1 MNNNRE
7 NYKNAIN
14 EIHASDELKNK
25 TLESINQSKKT
36 NLFSLK
42 VLATVAAVFVI
53 CLFGFDIA
61 NNQEFKH
68 IAVKDNKENDVKNEI
83 EKEIILANAELNRFE
98 SIEEL
103 KKVLKEEANN
113 REIYFNDSV
122 IFESA
127 MESDSVAQSTP
138 TFSSQNKSEAVSDL
152 RGDYSTT
159 NVQVQNVDEADVVKT
174 DGEYIYY
181 VSNNRVNIIK
191 ADGLD
196 VLSEIRI
203 NTDTENFFISEIFL
217 KDDKLITIG
226 DFQIIEE
233 NEEVKDEYRNSFY
246 YRSNVKYL
254 TKAIVY
260 DISDRSNPIKLRDV
274 ALDGNYVNSR
284 MVGDNLYF
292 ISRNHKYYYENISE
306 YEILPIIY
314 DSVIGEE
321 NKTVECTDIIYF
333 KNTNDTSFMMVGGF
347 NINEDDEVY
356 VETFFGAGSL
366 VYSDEDS
373 LYLTRTIYNEENK
386 TIIYKFLLD
395 NSRIMLQA
403 SGEVDG
409 SLNNQF
415 SMDEYNGNLR
425 LATTSRV
432 VITPDKFND
441 IGEGISKVTR
451 GETTTVNNLIVL
463 DENLKEIGRIDNLA
477 EGEKIYSVRFMGNVG
492 YMVTFKQ
499 IDPLFVID
507 LSDPTNP
514 TVKGE
519 LKIPGY
525 SSYLHPYD
533 ETHIIG
539 IGYNTKDNG
548 WGGETNS
555 NMKMSMFDVSDLE
568 NPQEIFNVDIGTDYA
583 YSEITHN
590 HKVLFYKASED
601 LIGFPVRYNSNDYRD
616 NTEGFVIFKI
626 NLENNEFETYGEIM
640 KPNDYRSNVQRIIY
654 IGDVLYELSTNN
666 IVSYDL
672 NTFEK
677 IDEVTLDENDD
688 NYNAYID
695 VPIVDGVIIN

>member
-1 MNNNRE
+1 MNNKD

-25 TLESINQSKKT
+25 TLENINQSKKT
-36 NLFSLK
+36 NFIPLK
-42 VLATVAAVFVI
+42 VLATAAAVFVI
-53 CLFGFDIA
+53 CLFGFDMA
-61 NNQEFKH
+61 NNQEFKN
-68 IAVKDNKENDVKNEI
+68 IAVKDNKENEVKNEI
-83 EKEIILANAELNRFE
+83 EKEIILANAKLERFE

-103 KKVLKEEANN
+103 KAVLKEEANN
-113 REIYFNDSV
+113 KKVYLNDGV
-122 IFESA
+122 ILESEMA
-127 MESDSVAQSTP
+127 TDSATQSAP
-138 TFSSQNKSEAVSDL
+138 TFSSQNKSESISDL

-159 NVQVQNVDEADVVKT
+159 NVQVQNVDEADIVKT

-196 VLSEIRI
+196 VLSEIKI
-203 NTDTENFFISEIFL
+203 NTDTEQFLVSELYL
-217 KDDKLITIG
+217 KDDKLIAIG
-226 DFQIIEE
+226 NFQIIEE
-233 NEEVKDEYRNSFY
+233 NDEVKDEYKKSFY
-246 YRSNVKYL
+246 YRSNVKNL

-260 DISDRSNPIKLRDV
+260 DISDKNNPIRLRDV

-292 ISRNHKYYYENISE
+292 ISRNYKYYYDNMPE
-306 YEILPIIY
+306 YDILPIVQ
-314 DSVIGEE
+314 DSVVSEE
-321 NKTVECTDIIYF
+321 CKVVECTDIIYF
-333 KNTNDTSFMMVGGF
+333 KNTNDTNFMMVGGF
-347 NINEDDEVY
+347 NINEDEEVY
-356 VETFFGAGSL
+356 VETFFGAGDL
-366 VYSDEDS
+366 VYADEDS

-386 TIIYKFLLD
+386 TIIYKFLLN

-425 LATTSRV
+425 LATTSRIV
-432 VITPDKFND
+432 VTPNKFED
-441 IGEGISKVTR
+441 VDEGISKVTI
-451 GETTTVNNLIVL
+451 GETTTVNNLIIL
-463 DENLKEIGRIDNLA
+463 DENLKEIGRIDDLA
-477 EGEKIYSVRFMGNVG
+477 EGERIYSVRFIGNVG

-514 TVKGE
+514 IVKGE

-548 WGGETNS
+548 WGGVTTS
-555 NMKMSMFDVSDLE
+555 TMKMSMFDVSDLE
-568 NPQEIFNVDIGTDYA
+568 NPQEVFNVNIGTDYA
-583 YSEITHN
+583 YSDVIYN

-601 LIGFPVRYNSNDYRD
+601 LIGFPVRYNNNDYRD
-616 NTEGFVIFKI
+616 NKEGFAIFKI
-626 NLENNEFETYGEIM
+626 NLENNEFESYGEIM
-640 KPNDYRSNVQRIIY
+640 KPNDYRSNVERIIY

-666 IVSYDL
+666 IISYDL

-677 IDEVTLDENDD
+677 IDEVELDNTEDIVLYRTYENETM
-688 NYNAYID
+688 
-695 VPIVDGVIIN
+695 IIE

>member
-1 MNNNRE
+1 MNNKD

-25 TLESINQSKKT
+25 TLENINQSKKT
-36 NLFSLK
+36 NFMSLK

-53 CLFGFDIA
+53 CLFGFDMA
-61 NNQEFKH
+61 NNQEFKQ
-68 IAVKDNKENDVKNEI
+68 IAVKDNKENEVKNEI
-83 EKEIILANAELNRFE
+83 EKEIILANAELDRFE

-103 KKVLKEEANN
+103 KAVLKEEANN
-113 REIYFNDSV
+113 REVYFNDAV
-122 IFESA
+122 ILESEMATDSA
-127 MESDSVAQSTP
+127 MQSVPTLST
-138 TFSSQNKSEAVSDL
+138 QNKSESVSDL

-159 NVQVQNVDEADVVKT
+159 NVQVQNVDEADIVKT

-181 VSNNRVNIIK
+181 VSNNRVNILR

-196 VLSEIRI
+196 VLSEIRV
-203 NTDTENFFISEIFL
+203 NTDTEKFYVSELYL
-217 KDDKLITIG
+217 KDDKLIAIG
-226 DFQIIEE
+226 NFQIIEE
-233 NEEVKDEYRNSFY
+233 NEEVKDEYRNSLY
-246 YRSNVKYL
+246 YRSNVKNL

-260 DISDRSNPIKLRDV
+260 DISDKSNPVRLRDV

-292 ISRNHKYYYENISE
+292 ISRNYKYYYDNMPE
-306 YEILPIIY
+306 YDILPVVQ
-314 DSVIGEE
+314 DSVVSEE
-321 NKTVECTDIIYF
+321 CKVVECTDIIYF
-333 KNTNDTSFMMVGGF
+333 KNTNDTTFMMVGGF
-347 NINEDDEVY
+347 NINEDEEVY
-356 VETFFGAGSL
+356 VETFFGAGNL
-366 VYSDEDS
+366 VYADEDS

-386 TIIYKFLLD
+386 TIIYKFLLN

-425 LATTSRV
+425 LATTSQI
-432 VITPDKFND
+432 VITPNKFED
-441 IGEGISKVTR
+441 VGDGISKVTR

-477 EGEKIYSVRFMGNVG
+477 EGERIYSVRFIGNVG

-548 WGGETNS
+548 WGGVTNS
-555 NMKMSMFDVSDLE
+555 TMKMSMFDVSDLE
-568 NPQEIFNVDIGTDYA
+568 NPQEVFNVNIGTDYA
-583 YSEITHN
+583 HSDVTYN

-616 NTEGFVIFKI
+616 NTEGFIIFKI
-626 NLENNEFETYGEIM
+626 NLESSEFETYGEIM

-677 IDEVTLDENDD
+677 LDEVELNNAEDTVTYRSYENETM
-688 NYNAYID
+688 
-695 VPIVDGVIIN
+695 IIE

>member
-1 MNNNRE
+1 MNNKD

-25 TLESINQSKKT
+25 TLENINQSKKT
-36 NLFSLK
+36 NFMSLK

-53 CLFGFDIA
+53 CLFGFDMA
-61 NNQEFKH
+61 NNQEFKQ
-68 IAVKDNKENDVKNEI
+68 IAVKDNKENEVKNEI
-83 EKEIILANAELNRFE
+83 EKEIILANAELDRFE

-103 KKVLKEEANN
+103 KAVLKEEANN
-113 REIYFNDSV
+113 REVYFNDAV
-122 IFESA
+122 ILESEMATDSA
-127 MESDSVAQSTP
+127 MQSVPTLST
-138 TFSSQNKSEAVSDL
+138 QNKSESVSDL

-159 NVQVQNVDEADVVKT
+159 NVQVQNVDEADIVKT

-181 VSNNRVNIIK
+181 VSNNRVNILR

-196 VLSEIRI
+196 VLSEIRV
-203 NTDTENFFISEIFL
+203 NTDTEKFYVSELYL
-217 KDDKLITIG
+217 KDDKLIAIG
-226 DFQIIEE
+226 NFQIIEE
-233 NEEVKDEYRNSFY
+233 NEEVKDEYRNSLY
-246 YRSNVKYL
+246 YRSNVKNL

-260 DISDRSNPIKLRDV
+260 DISDKSNPVRLRDV

-292 ISRNHKYYYENISE
+292 ISRNYKYYYDNMPE
-306 YEILPIIY
+306 YDILPVVQ
-314 DSVIGEE
+314 DSVVSEE
-321 NKTVECTDIIYF
+321 CKVVECTDIIYF
-333 KNTNDTSFMMVGGF
+333 KNTNDTTFMMVGGF
-347 NINEDDEVY
+347 NINEDEEVY
-356 VETFFGAGSL
+356 VETFFGAGNL
-366 VYSDEDS
+366 VYADEDS

-386 TIIYKFLLD
+386 TIIYKFLLN

-425 LATTSRV
+425 LATTSQI
-432 VITPDKFND
+432 VITPNKFED
-441 IGEGISKVTR
+441 VGDGISKVTR

-477 EGEKIYSVRFMGNVG
+477 EGERIYSVIFIGNVG

-548 WGGETNS
+548 WGGVTNS
-555 NMKMSMFDVSDLE
+555 TMKMSMFDVSDLE
-568 NPQEIFNVDIGTDYA
+568 NPQEVFNVNIGTDYA
-583 YSEITHN
+583 HSDVTYN

-616 NTEGFVIFKI
+616 NTEGFIIFKI
-626 NLENNEFETYGEIM
+626 NLESSEFETYGEIM

-677 IDEVTLDENDD
+677 LDEVELNNAEDTVTYRSYENETM
-688 NYNAYID
+688 
-695 VPIVDGVIIN
+695 IIE

>member
-1 MNNNRE
+1 MNNKD

-25 TLESINQSKKT
+25 TLENINQSKKT
-36 NLFSLK
+36 NFIPLK
-42 VLATVAAVFVI
+42 VLATAAAVFVI
-53 CLFGFDIA
+53 CLFGFDMA

-68 IAVKDNKENDVKNEI
+68 IAVKDNKENEVKNEI
-83 EKEIILANAELNRFE
+83 EKEIILANAKLERFE

-103 KKVLKEEANN
+103 KAVLKEKANN
-113 REIYFNDSV
+113 KKVYLNDGV
-122 IFESA
+122 ILESEMA
-127 MESDSVAQSTP
+127 TDSATQSSP
-138 TFSSQNKSEAVSDL
+138 TFSSQNKSESVSDL

-159 NVQVQNVDEADVVKT
+159 NVQVQNVDEADIVKT

-196 VLSEIRI
+196 VLSEIKI
-203 NTDTENFFISEIFL
+203 NTDTEQFLVSELYL
-217 KDDKLITIG
+217 KDDKLIAIG
-226 DFQIIEE
+226 NFQIIEE
-233 NEEVKDEYRNSFY
+233 NDEVKDEYKKSFY
-246 YRSNVKYL
+246 YRSNVKNL

-260 DISDRSNPIKLRDV
+260 DISDKNNPVRLRDV

-292 ISRNHKYYYENISE
+292 ISRNYKYYYDNMPE
-306 YEILPIIY
+306 YDILPIVQ
-314 DSVIGEE
+314 DSVVSEE
-321 NKTVECTDIIYF
+321 CKVVECTDIIYF
-333 KNTNDTSFMMVGGF
+333 KNTNDTNFMMVGGF
-347 NINEDDEVY
+347 NINEDEEVY
-356 VETFFGAGSL
+356 VETFFGAGDL
-366 VYSDEDS
+366 VYADEDS

-386 TIIYKFLLD
+386 TIIYKFLLN

-415 SMDEYNGNLR
+415 SMDEYNGKLR
-425 LATTSRV
+425 LATTSRIIV
-432 VITPDKFND
+432 TPNKFED
-441 IGEGISKVTR
+441 VGDGISKVTR

-463 DENLKEIGRIDNLA
+463 DENLKEIGRIDDLA
-477 EGEKIYSVRFMGNVG
+477 EGERIYSVRFIGNVG

-548 WGGETNS
+548 WGGVTNS
-555 NMKMSMFDVSDLE
+555 TMKMSMFDVSDLE
-568 NPQEIFNVDIGTDYA
+568 NPQEVFNVNIGTDYA
-583 YSEITHN
+583 YSDVIYN

-601 LIGFPVRYNSNDYRD
+601 LIGFPVRYNGNDYRD
-616 NTEGFVIFKI
+616 DKEGFAIFKI
-626 NLENNEFETYGEIM
+626 NLENNEFESYGEIM

-672 NTFEK
+672 NIFEK
-677 IDEVTLDENDD
+677 LDEVELNNAEDIVTYKSYENETM
-688 NYNAYID
+688 
-695 VPIVDGVIIN
+695 IIE

>member
-1 MNNNRE
+1 MNNKD

-25 TLESINQSKKT
+25 TLENINQSKKT
-36 NLFSLK
+36 NFMSLK

-53 CLFGFDIA
+53 CLFGFDMA
-61 NNQEFKH
+61 NNQEFKQ
-68 IAVKDNKENDVKNEI
+68 IAVKDNKENEVKNEI
-83 EKEIILANAELNRFE
+83 EKEIILANAELDRFE

-103 KKVLKEEANN
+103 KAVLKEEANN
-113 REIYFNDSV
+113 REVYFNDAV
-122 IFESA
+122 ILESEMATDSA
-127 MESDSVAQSTP
+127 MQSVPTLST
-138 TFSSQNKSEAVSDL
+138 QNKSESVSDL

-159 NVQVQNVDEADVVKT
+159 NVQVQNVDEADIVKT

-181 VSNNRVNIIK
+181 VSNNRVNILR

-196 VLSEIRI
+196 VLSEIRV
-203 NTDTENFFISEIFL
+203 NTDTEKFYVSELYL
-217 KDDKLITIG
+217 KDDKLIAIG
-226 DFQIIEE
+226 NFQIIEE
-233 NEEVKDEYRNSFY
+233 NEEVKDEYRNSLY
-246 YRSNVKYL
+246 YRSNVKNL

-260 DISDRSNPIKLRDV
+260 DISDKSNPVRLRDV

-292 ISRNHKYYYENISE
+292 ISRNYKYYYDNMPE
-306 YEILPIIY
+306 YDILPVVQ
-314 DSVIGEE
+314 DSVVSEE
-321 NKTVECTDIIYF
+321 CKVVECTDIIYF
-333 KNTNDTSFMMVGGF
+333 KNTNDTTFMMVGGF
-347 NINEDDEVY
+347 NINEDEEVY
-356 VETFFGAGSL
+356 VETFFGAGNL
-366 VYSDEDS
+366 VYADEDS

-386 TIIYKFLLD
+386 TIIYKFLLN

-425 LATTSRV
+425 LATTSQI
-432 VITPDKFND
+432 VITPNKFED
-441 IGEGISKVTR
+441 VGDGISKVTR

-477 EGEKIYSVRFMGNVG
+477 EGERIYSVIFIGNVG

-507 LSDPTNP
+507 LSNPTNP

-548 WGGETNS
+548 WGGVTNS
-555 NMKMSMFDVSDLE
+555 TMKMSMFDVSDLE
-568 NPQEIFNVDIGTDYA
+568 NPQEVFNVNIGTDYA
-583 YSEITHN
+583 HSDVTYN

-616 NTEGFVIFKI
+616 NTEGFIIFKI
-626 NLENNEFETYGEIM
+626 NLESSEFETYGEIM
-640 KPNDYRSNVQRIIY
+640 KRNDYRSNVQRIIY

-677 IDEVTLDENDD
+677 LDEVELNNAEDTVTYRSYENETM
-688 NYNAYID
+688 
-695 VPIVDGVIIN
+695 IIE

>member
-1 MNNNRE
+1 MNNKD

-42 VLATVAAVFVI
+42 VLATVAGVFVI

-61 NNQEFKH
+61 NNQEYKK

-83 EKEIILANAELNRFE
+83 EKEIFLANAELDRFE

-103 KKVLKEEANN
+103 KAVLKEEANN
-113 REIYFNDSV
+113 REVYFNDGA

-127 MESDSVAQSTP
+127 METDSVTQSVP
-138 TFSSQNKSEAVSDL
+138 TISSQNKAEGVSDF

-159 NVQVQNVDEADVVKT
+159 NVQVQNVDEADIVKT

-181 VSNNRVNIIK
+181 VSNNRVNILR

-196 VLSEIRI
+196 VLSEIRV
-203 NTDTENFFISEIFL
+203 NTDTEKFYVSELYL
-217 KDDKLITIG
+217 KDDKLIAIG
-226 DFQIIEE
+226 NFQIIEE
-233 NEEVKDEYRNSFY
+233 NEEIKDEYRNSLY
-246 YRSNVKYL
+246 YRSNVKNL

-260 DISDRSNPIKLRDV
+260 DISDKSNPVRLRDV

-292 ISRNHKYYYENISE
+292 ISRNHKYYYDDIPE
-306 YEILPIIY
+306 YEILPIMQ
-314 DSVIGEE
+314 DSVVSEE
-321 NKTVECTDIIYF
+321 CKVVECTDIIYF
-333 KNTNDTSFMMVGGF
+333 KNTNDTTFMMVGGF
-347 NINEDDEVY
+347 NINEDEEVY

-366 VYSDEDS
+366 VYADEDS

-425 LATTSRV
+425 LATTSRI
-432 VITPDKFND
+432 VIKPDKFED
-441 IGEGISKVTR
+441 VGDGISKVTI

-463 DENLKEIGRIDNLA
+463 DENLKEIGRIDDLA
-477 EGEKIYSVRFMGNVG
+477 EGERIYSVRFIGNVG

-539 IGYNTKDNG
+539 IGYNTEDNG
-548 WGGETNS
+548 WGGVTNS
-555 NMKMSMFDVSDLE
+555 TMKMSMFDVSDLE
-568 NPQEIFNVDIGTDYA
+568 NPQEVFNVNIGTDYA
-583 YSEITHN
+583 HSDVIYN

-616 NTEGFVIFKI
+616 NTEGFIIFKI
-626 NLENNEFETYGEIM
+626 NLESSEFETYGEIM
-640 KPNDYRSNVQRIIY
+640 KPNDYSSNVQRIIY

-666 IVSYDL
+666 VISYDL

-677 IDEVTLDENDD
+677 LDEVELNNEEDIVTYKSYENETM
-688 NYNAYID
+688 
-695 VPIVDGVIIN
+695 IIE

>member
-1 MNNNRE
+1 MNNKD

-25 TLESINQSKKT
+25 TLENINQSKKT
-36 NLFSLK
+36 NFMSLK

-53 CLFGFDIA
+53 CLFGFDMA
-61 NNQEFKH
+61 NNQEFKQ
-68 IAVKDNKENDVKNEI
+68 IAVKDNKENEVKNEI
-83 EKEIILANAELNRFE
+83 EKEIILANAELDRFE

-103 KKVLKEEANN
+103 KAVLKEEANN
-113 REIYFNDSV
+113 REVYFNDAV
-122 IFESA
+122 ILESEMATDSA
-127 MESDSVAQSTP
+127 MQSVPTLST
-138 TFSSQNKSEAVSDL
+138 QNKSESVSDL

-159 NVQVQNVDEADVVKT
+159 NVQVQNVDEADIVKT

-181 VSNNRVNIIK
+181 VSNNRVNILR

-196 VLSEIRI
+196 VLSEIRV
-203 NTDTENFFISEIFL
+203 NTDTEKFYVSELYL
-217 KDDKLITIG
+217 KDDKLIAIG
-226 DFQIIEE
+226 NFQIIEE
-233 NEEVKDEYRNSFY
+233 NEEVKDEYRNSLY
-246 YRSNVKYL
+246 YRSNVKNL

-260 DISDRSNPIKLRDV
+260 DISDKSNPVRLRDV

-292 ISRNHKYYYENISE
+292 ISRNYKYYYDNMPE
-306 YEILPIIY
+306 YDILPVVQ
-314 DSVIGEE
+314 DSVVSEE
-321 NKTVECTDIIYF
+321 CKVVECTDIIYF
-333 KNTNDTSFMMVGGF
+333 KNTNDTTFMMVGGF
-347 NINEDDEVY
+347 NINEDEEVY
-356 VETFFGAGSL
+356 VETFFGAGNL
-366 VYSDEDS
+366 VYADEDS

-386 TIIYKFLLD
+386 TIIYKFLLN

-425 LATTSRV
+425 LATTSQI
-432 VITPDKFND
+432 VITPNKFED
-441 IGEGISKVTR
+441 VGDGISKVTR

-477 EGEKIYSVRFMGNVG
+477 EGERIYSVRFIGNVG

-548 WGGETNS
+548 WGGVTNS
-555 NMKMSMFDVSDLE
+555 TMKMSMFDVSDLE
-568 NPQEIFNVDIGTDYA
+568 NPQEVFNVNIGTDYA
-583 YSEITHN
+583 HSDVTYN

-616 NTEGFVIFKI
+616 NTEGFIIFKI
-626 NLENNEFETYGEIM
+626 NLESSEFETYGEIM
-640 KPNDYRSNVQRIIY
+640 KRNDYRSNVQRIIY

-677 IDEVTLDENDD
+677 LDEVELNNAEDTVTYRSYENETM
-688 NYNAYID
+688 
-695 VPIVDGVIIN
+695 IIE

>member
-1 MNNNRE
+1 MNNKD

-25 TLESINQSKKT
+25 TLENINQSKKT
-36 NLFSLK
+36 NFMSLK

-53 CLFGFDIA
+53 CLFGFDMA
-61 NNQEFKH
+61 NNQEFKQ
-68 IAVKDNKENDVKNEI
+68 IAVKDNKENEVKNEI
-83 EKEIILANAELNRFE
+83 EKEIILANAELDRFE

-103 KKVLKEEANN
+103 KAVLKEEANN
-113 REIYFNDSV
+113 REVYFNDVAILES
-122 IFESA
+122 EMATDSA
-127 MESDSVAQSTP
+127 MQSVPTLST
-138 TFSSQNKSEAVSDL
+138 QNKSESVSDL
-152 RGDYSTT
+152 RSDYSTT
-159 NVQVQNVDEADVVKT
+159 NVQVQNVDEADIVKT

-181 VSNNRVNIIK
+181 VSNNRVNILR

-196 VLSEIRI
+196 ILSEIRV
-203 NTDTENFFISEIFL
+203 NTETEKFYVSELYL
-217 KDDKLITIG
+217 KDDKLIAIG
-226 DFQIIEE
+226 NFQIIEE
-233 NEEVKDEYRNSFY
+233 NEEVKDEYRNSLY
-246 YRSNVKYL
+246 YRSNVKNL

-292 ISRNHKYYYENISE
+292 ISRNYKYYYDNMPE
-306 YEILPIIY
+306 YDILPIVQ
-314 DSVIGEE
+314 DSVVSEE
-321 NKTVECTDIIYF
+321 CKVVECTDIIYF

-347 NINEDDEVY
+347 NINEDEEVY
-356 VETFFGAGSL
+356 VETFFGAGDL
-366 VYSDEDS
+366 VYADEDS

-395 NSRIMLQA
+395 NSRIILQA

-425 LATTSRV
+425 LATTSQI
-432 VITPDKFND
+432 VITPNKFED
-441 IGEGISKVTR
+441 VGDGISKVTR

-477 EGEKIYSVRFMGNVG
+477 EGEKIYSVRFIGNVG

-548 WGGETNS
+548 WGGVTNS
-555 NMKMSMFDVSDLE
+555 TMKMSMFDVSDLE
-568 NPQEIFNVDIGTDYA
+568 NPQEVFNVNIGTDYA
-583 YSEITHN
+583 HSDVIYN

-601 LIGFPVRYNSNDYRD
+601 LIGFPIRYNSNDYRD
-616 NTEGFVIFKI
+616 NTEGFIIFKI
-626 NLENNEFETYGEIM
+626 NLESSEFETYGEIM

-677 IDEVTLDENDD
+677 LDEVELNNAEDTVTYKTYENETM
-688 NYNAYID
+688 
-695 VPIVDGVIIN
+695 IIE

>member
-1 MNNNRE
+1 MNNKD

-25 TLESINQSKKT
+25 TLENINQSKKT
-36 NLFSLK
+36 NFIPLK
-42 VLATVAAVFVI
+42 VLATAAAVFVI
-53 CLFGFDIA
+53 CLFGFDMA
-61 NNQEFKH
+61 NNQEFKN
-68 IAVKDNKENDVKNEI
+68 IAVKDNKENEVKNEI
-83 EKEIILANAELNRFE
+83 EKEIILANAKLERFE

-103 KKVLKEEANN
+103 KAVLKEEANN
-113 REIYFNDSV
+113 KKVYLNDGV
-122 IFESA
+122 ILESEMA
-127 MESDSVAQSTP
+127 TDSATQSAP
-138 TFSSQNKSEAVSDL
+138 TFSSQNKSESVSDL

-159 NVQVQNVDEADVVKT
+159 NVQVQNVDEADIVKT

-196 VLSEIRI
+196 VLSEIKI
-203 NTDTENFFISEIFL
+203 NTDTEQFLVSELYL
-217 KDDKLITIG
+217 KDDKLIAIG
-226 DFQIIEE
+226 NFQIIEE
-233 NEEVKDEYRNSFY
+233 NDEVKDEYKNSFY
-246 YRSNVKYL
+246 YRSNVKNL

-260 DISDRSNPIKLRDV
+260 DISDKNNPVRLRDV

-292 ISRNHKYYYENISE
+292 ISRNYKYYYDNMPE
-306 YEILPIIY
+306 YDILPIVQ
-314 DSVIGEE
+314 DSVVSEE
-321 NKTVECTDIIYF
+321 CKVVECTDIIYF
-333 KNTNDTSFMMVGGF
+333 KNTNDTNFMMVGGF
-347 NINEDDEVY
+347 NINEDEEVY
-356 VETFFGAGSL
+356 VETFFGAGDL
-366 VYSDEDS
+366 VYADEDS

-386 TIIYKFLLD
+386 TIIYKFLLN

-415 SMDEYNGNLR
+415 SMDEYNGKLR
-425 LATTSRV
+425 LATTSRIIV
-432 VITPDKFND
+432 TPNKFED
-441 IGEGISKVTR
+441 VGDGISKVTR

-463 DENLKEIGRIDNLA
+463 DENLKEIGRIDDLA
-477 EGEKIYSVRFMGNVG
+477 EGERIYSVRFIGNVG

-548 WGGETNS
+548 WGGVTNS
-555 NMKMSMFDVSDLE
+555 TMKMSMFDVSDLE
-568 NPQEIFNVDIGTDYA
+568 NPQEVFNVNIGTDYA
-583 YSEITHN
+583 YSDVIYN

-601 LIGFPVRYNSNDYRD
+601 LIGFPVRYNNNDYRD
-616 NTEGFVIFKI
+616 NKEGFAIFKI
-626 NLENNEFETYGEIM
+626 NLENNEFESYGEIM
-640 KPNDYRSNVQRIIY
+640 KQNDYRSNVERIIY

-666 IVSYDL
+666 IISYDL

-677 IDEVTLDENDD
+677 IDEVELDNTEDIVLYRTYENETM
-688 NYNAYID
+688 
-695 VPIVDGVIIN
+695 IIE

>member
-1 MNNNRE
+1 MNNKD

-25 TLESINQSKKT
+25 TLENINQSKKT
-36 NLFSLK
+36 NFMSLK

-53 CLFGFDIA
+53 CLFSFDMA
-61 NNQEFKH
+61 NNQEFKQ
-68 IAVKDNKENDVKNEI
+68 IAVKDNKENEVKNEI
-83 EKEIILANAELNRFE
+83 EKEIILANAELDRFE

-103 KKVLKEEANN
+103 KAVLKEEANN
-113 REIYFNDSV
+113 REVYFNDAV
-122 IFESA
+122 ILESEMATDSA
-127 MESDSVAQSTP
+127 MQSVPTLST
-138 TFSSQNKSEAVSDL
+138 QNKSESVSDL

-159 NVQVQNVDEADVVKT
+159 NVQVQNVDEADIVKT

-181 VSNNRVNIIK
+181 VSNNRVNILR

-196 VLSEIRI
+196 VLSEIRV
-203 NTDTENFFISEIFL
+203 NTDTEKFYVSELYL
-217 KDDKLITIG
+217 KDDKLIAIG
-226 DFQIIEE
+226 NFQIIEE
-233 NEEVKDEYRNSFY
+233 NEEVKDEYRNSLY
-246 YRSNVKYL
+246 YRSNVKNL

-260 DISDRSNPIKLRDV
+260 DISDKSNPVRLRDV

-292 ISRNHKYYYENISE
+292 ISRNYKYYYDNMPE
-306 YEILPIIY
+306 YDILPVVQ
-314 DSVIGEE
+314 DSVVSEE
-321 NKTVECTDIIYF
+321 CKVVECTDIIYF
-333 KNTNDTSFMMVGGF
+333 KNTNDTTFMMVGGF
-347 NINEDDEVY
+347 NINEDEEVY
-356 VETFFGAGSL
+356 VETFFGAGNL
-366 VYSDEDS
+366 VYADEDS

-386 TIIYKFLLD
+386 TIIYKFLLN

-425 LATTSRV
+425 LATTSQI
-432 VITPDKFND
+432 VITPNKFED
-441 IGEGISKVTR
+441 VGDGISKVTR

-477 EGEKIYSVRFMGNVG
+477 EGERIYSVRFIGNVG

-548 WGGETNS
+548 WGGVTNS
-555 NMKMSMFDVSDLE
+555 TMKMSMFDVSDLE
-568 NPQEIFNVDIGTDYA
+568 NPQEVFNVNIGTDYA
-583 YSEITHN
+583 HSDVTYN

-616 NTEGFVIFKI
+616 NTEGFIIFKI
-626 NLENNEFETYGEIM
+626 NLESSEFETYGEIM

-677 IDEVTLDENDD
+677 LDEVELNNAEDTVTYRSYENETM
-688 NYNAYID
+688 
-695 VPIVDGVIIN
+695 IIE

>member
-1 MNNNRE
+1 MNNKD

-25 TLESINQSKKT
+25 TLENINQSKKT
-36 NLFSLK
+36 NFMSLK

-61 NNQEFKH
+61 NNQEYKK

-83 EKEIILANAELNRFE
+83 EKEIFLANAELDRFE

-103 KKVLKEEANN
+103 KAVLKEEANN
-113 REIYFNDSV
+113 REVYFNDGA

-127 MESDSVAQSTP
+127 METDSVTQSVP
-138 TFSSQNKSEAVSDL
+138 TISSQNKAEGVSDF

-159 NVQVQNVDEADVVKT
+159 NVQVQNVDEADIVKT

-181 VSNNRVNIIK
+181 VSNNRVNILR

-196 VLSEIRI
+196 VLSEIRV
-203 NTDTENFFISEIFL
+203 NTDTEKFYVSELYL
-217 KDDKLITIG
+217 KDDKLIAIG
-226 DFQIIEE
+226 NFQIIEE
-233 NEEVKDEYRNSFY
+233 NEEIKDEYRNSLY
-246 YRSNVKYL
+246 YRSNVKNL

-260 DISDRSNPIKLRDV
+260 DISDKSNPVRLRDV

-292 ISRNHKYYYENISE
+292 ISRNHKYYYDDIPE
-306 YEILPIIY
+306 YEILPIMQ
-314 DSVIGEE
+314 DSVVSEE
-321 NKTVECTDIIYF
+321 CKVVECTDIIYF
-333 KNTNDTSFMMVGGF
+333 KNTNDTTFMMVGGF
-347 NINEDDEVY
+347 NINEDEEVY

-366 VYSDEDS
+366 VYADEDS

-425 LATTSRV
+425 LATTSRI
-432 VITPDKFND
+432 VIKPDKFED
-441 IGEGISKVTR
+441 VGDGISKVTI

-463 DENLKEIGRIDNLA
+463 DENLKEIGRIDDLA
-477 EGEKIYSVRFMGNVG
+477 EGERIYSVRFIGNVG

-539 IGYNTKDNG
+539 IGYNTEDNG
-548 WGGETNS
+548 WGGVTNS
-555 NMKMSMFDVSDLE
+555 TMKMSMFDVSDLE
-568 NPQEIFNVDIGTDYA
+568 NPQEVFNVNIGTDYA
-583 YSEITHN
+583 HSDVIYN

-616 NTEGFVIFKI
+616 NTEGFIIFKI
-626 NLENNEFETYGEIM
+626 NLESSEFETYGEIM
-640 KPNDYRSNVQRIIY
+640 KPNDYSSNVQRIIY

-666 IVSYDL
+666 VISYDL

-677 IDEVTLDENDD
+677 LDEVELNNEEDIVTYKSYENETM
-688 NYNAYID
+688 
-695 VPIVDGVIIN
+695 IIE

>member
-1 MNNNRE
+1 MNNKD

-25 TLESINQSKKT
+25 TLENINQSKKT
-36 NLFSLK
+36 NFMSLK

-61 NNQEFKH
+61 NNQEYKK

-83 EKEIILANAELNRFE
+83 EKEIFLANAELDRFE

-103 KKVLKEEANN
+103 KAVLKEEANN
-113 REIYFNDSV
+113 REVYFNDGA

-127 MESDSVAQSTP
+127 METDSVTQSVP
-138 TFSSQNKSEAVSDL
+138 TISSQNKAEGVSDF

-159 NVQVQNVDEADVVKT
+159 NVQVQNVDEADIVKT

-181 VSNNRVNIIK
+181 VSNNRVNILR

-196 VLSEIRI
+196 VLSEIRV
-203 NTDTENFFISEIFL
+203 NTDTEKFYVSELYL
-217 KDDKLITIG
+217 KDDKLIAIG
-226 DFQIIEE
+226 NFQIIEE
-233 NEEVKDEYRNSFY
+233 NEEIKDEYRNSLY
-246 YRSNVKYL
+246 YRSNVKNL

-260 DISDRSNPIKLRDV
+260 DISDKSNPVRLRDV

-292 ISRNHKYYYENISE
+292 ISRNHKYYYDDIPE
-306 YEILPIIY
+306 YEILPIMQ
-314 DSVIGEE
+314 DSVVSEE
-321 NKTVECTDIIYF
+321 CKVVECTDIIYF
-333 KNTNDTSFMMVGGF
+333 KNTNDTTFMMVGGF
-347 NINEDDEVY
+347 NINEDEEVY

-366 VYSDEDS
+366 VYADEDS

-415 SMDEYNGNLR
+415 SMDEYNGKLR
-425 LATTSRV
+425 LATTSRIIV
-432 VITPDKFND
+432 TPNKFED
-441 IGEGISKVTR
+441 VGDGISKVTI

-463 DENLKEIGRIDNLA
+463 DENLKEIGRIDDLA
-477 EGEKIYSVRFMGNVG
+477 EGERIYSVRFIGNVG

-539 IGYNTKDNG
+539 IGYNTEDNG
-548 WGGETNS
+548 WGGVTNS
-555 NMKMSMFDVSDLE
+555 TMKMSMFDVSDLE
-568 NPQEIFNVDIGTDYA
+568 NPQEVFNVNIGTDYA
-583 YSEITHN
+583 YSDVIYN

-616 NTEGFVIFKI
+616 NTEGFIIFKI
-626 NLENNEFETYGEIM
+626 NLESSEFETYGEIM
-640 KPNDYRSNVQRIIY
+640 KPNDFRSNVQRIIY

-666 IVSYDL
+666 VISYDL

-677 IDEVTLDENDD
+677 LDEVELNNEEDIVTYKSYENETM
-688 NYNAYID
+688 
-695 VPIVDGVIIN
+695 IIE

>member
-1 MNNNRE
+1 MNNKD

-25 TLESINQSKKT
+25 TLENINQSKKT
-36 NLFSLK
+36 NFMSLK

-53 CLFGFDIA
+53 CLFGFDMA
-61 NNQEFKH
+61 NNQEFKQ

-83 EKEIILANAELNRFE
+83 EKEIILANAELDRFE

-103 KKVLKEEANN
+103 KAVLKEEANN
-113 REIYFNDSV
+113 REVYFNDAV
-122 IFESA
+122 ILESEMATDSA
-127 MESDSVAQSTP
+127 MQSVPTLST
-138 TFSSQNKSEAVSDL
+138 QNKSESVSDL

-159 NVQVQNVDEADVVKT
+159 NVQVQNVDEADIVKT

-181 VSNNRVNIIK
+181 VSNNRVNILR

-196 VLSEIRI
+196 VLSEIRV
-203 NTDTENFFISEIFL
+203 NTDTEKFYVSELYL
-217 KDDKLITIG
+217 KDDKLIAIG
-226 DFQIIEE
+226 NFQIIEE
-233 NEEVKDEYRNSFY
+233 NEEVKDEYRNSLY
-246 YRSNVKYL
+246 YRSNVKNL

-260 DISDRSNPIKLRDV
+260 DISDKSNPVRLRDV

-292 ISRNHKYYYENISE
+292 ISRNYKYYYDNMPE
-306 YEILPIIY
+306 YDILPVVQ
-314 DSVIGEE
+314 DSVVSEE
-321 NKTVECTDIIYF
+321 CKVVECTDIIYF
-333 KNTNDTSFMMVGGF
+333 KNTNDTTFMMVGGF
-347 NINEDDEVY
+347 NINEDEEVY
-356 VETFFGAGSL
+356 VETFFGAGNL
-366 VYSDEDS
+366 VYADEDS

-386 TIIYKFLLD
+386 TIIYKFLLN

-425 LATTSRV
+425 LATTSQI
-432 VITPDKFND
+432 VITPNKFED
-441 IGEGISKVTR
+441 VGDGISKVTR

-477 EGEKIYSVRFMGNVG
+477 EGERIYSVRFIGNVG

-548 WGGETNS
+548 WGGVTNS
-555 NMKMSMFDVSDLE
+555 TMKMSMFDVSDLE
-568 NPQEIFNVDIGTDYA
+568 NPQEVFNVNIGTDYA
-583 YSEITHN
+583 HSDVTYN

-616 NTEGFVIFKI
+616 NTEGFIIFKI
-626 NLENNEFETYGEIM
+626 NLESSEFETYGEIM
-640 KPNDYRSNVQRIIY
+640 KRNDYRSNVQRIIY

-677 IDEVTLDENDD
+677 LDEVELNNAEDTVTYRSYENETM
-688 NYNAYID
+688 
-695 VPIVDGVIIN
+695 IIE

>member
-1 MNNNRE
+1 MNNKD

-25 TLESINQSKKT
+25 TLENINQSKKT
-36 NLFSLK
+36 NFMSLK

-61 NNQEFKH
+61 NNQEYKK

-83 EKEIILANAELNRFE
+83 EKEIILANAELDRFE

-103 KKVLKEEANN
+103 KAVLKEEANN
-113 REIYFNDSV
+113 REVYFNDAV
-122 IFESA
+122 ILESEMATDSA
-127 MESDSVAQSTP
+127 MQSVPTLST
-138 TFSSQNKSEAVSDL
+138 QNKSESVSDL

-159 NVQVQNVDEADVVKT
+159 NVQVQNVDEADIVKT

-181 VSNNRVNIIK
+181 VSNNRVNILR

-196 VLSEIRI
+196 VLSEIRV
-203 NTDTENFFISEIFL
+203 NTDTEKFYVSELYL
-217 KDDKLITIG
+217 KDDKLIAIG
-226 DFQIIEE
+226 NFQIIEE
-233 NEEVKDEYRNSFY
+233 NEEVKDEYRNSLY
-246 YRSNVKYL
+246 YRSNVKNL

-260 DISDRSNPIKLRDV
+260 DISDKSNPVRLRDV

-292 ISRNHKYYYENISE
+292 ISRNYKYYYDNMPE
-306 YEILPIIY
+306 YDILPVVQ
-314 DSVIGEE
+314 DSVVSEE
-321 NKTVECTDIIYF
+321 CKVVECTDIIYF
-333 KNTNDTSFMMVGGF
+333 KNTNDTTFMMVGGF
-347 NINEDDEVY
+347 NINEDEEVY
-356 VETFFGAGSL
+356 VETFFGAGNL
-366 VYSDEDS
+366 VYADEDS

-386 TIIYKFLLD
+386 TIIYKFLLN

-425 LATTSRV
+425 LATTSQI
-432 VITPDKFND
+432 VITPNKFED
-441 IGEGISKVTR
+441 VGDGISKVTR

-477 EGEKIYSVRFMGNVG
+477 EGERIYSVIFIGNVG

-507 LSDPTNP
+507 LSNPTNP

-548 WGGETNS
+548 WGGVTNS
-555 NMKMSMFDVSDLE
+555 TMKMSMFDVSDLE
-568 NPQEIFNVDIGTDYA
+568 NPQEVFNVNIGTDYA
-583 YSEITHN
+583 HSDVTYN

-616 NTEGFVIFKI
+616 NTEGFIIFKI
-626 NLENNEFETYGEIM
+626 NLESSEFETYGEIM
-640 KPNDYRSNVQRIIY
+640 KRNDYRSNVQRIIY

-677 IDEVTLDENDD
+677 LDEVELNNAEDTVTYRSYENETM
-688 NYNAYID
+688 
-695 VPIVDGVIIN
+695 IIE

>member
-1 MNNNRE
+1 MNNKD

-25 TLESINQSKKT
+25 TLENINQSKKT
-36 NLFSLK
+36 NFIPLK
-42 VLATVAAVFVI
+42 VLATAAAVFVI
-53 CLFGFDIA
+53 CLFGFDMA

-68 IAVKDNKENDVKNEI
+68 IAVKDNKENEVKNEI
-83 EKEIILANAELNRFE
+83 EKEIILANAKLERFE

-103 KKVLKEEANN
+103 KAVLKEKANN
-113 REIYFNDSV
+113 KKVYLNDGV
-122 IFESA
+122 IPESEMA
-127 MESDSVAQSTP
+127 TDSATQSSP
-138 TFSSQNKSEAVSDL
+138 TFSSQNKSESVSDL

-159 NVQVQNVDEADVVKT
+159 NVQVQNVDEADIVKT

-196 VLSEIRI
+196 VLSEIKI
-203 NTDTENFFISEIFL
+203 NTDTEQFLVSELYL
-217 KDDKLITIG
+217 KDDKLIAIG
-226 DFQIIEE
+226 NFQIIEE
-233 NEEVKDEYRNSFY
+233 NDEVKDEYKKSFY
-246 YRSNVKYL
+246 YRSNVKNL

-260 DISDRSNPIKLRDV
+260 DISDKNNPVRLRDV

-292 ISRNHKYYYENISE
+292 ISRNYKYYYDNMPE
-306 YEILPIIY
+306 YDILPIVQ
-314 DSVIGEE
+314 DSVVSEE
-321 NKTVECTDIIYF
+321 CKVVECTDIIYF
-333 KNTNDTSFMMVGGF
+333 KNTNDTNFMMVGGF
-347 NINEDDEVY
+347 NINEDEEVY
-356 VETFFGAGSL
+356 VETFFGAGDL
-366 VYSDEDS
+366 VYADEDS

-386 TIIYKFLLD
+386 TIIYKFLLN

-415 SMDEYNGNLR
+415 SMDEYNGKLR
-425 LATTSRV
+425 LATTSRIIV
-432 VITPDKFND
+432 TPNKFED
-441 IGEGISKVTR
+441 VGDGISKVTR

-463 DENLKEIGRIDNLA
+463 DENLKEIGRIDDLA
-477 EGEKIYSVRFMGNVG
+477 EGERIYSVRFIGNVG

-548 WGGETNS
+548 WGGVTNS
-555 NMKMSMFDVSDLE
+555 TMKMSMFDVSDLE
-568 NPQEIFNVDIGTDYA
+568 NPQEVFNVNIGTDYA
-583 YSEITHN
+583 YSDVIYN

-601 LIGFPVRYNSNDYRD
+601 LIGFPVRYNGNDYRD
-616 NTEGFVIFKI
+616 DKEGFAIFKI
-626 NLENNEFETYGEIM
+626 NLENNEFESYGEIM

-672 NTFEK
+672 NIFEK
-677 IDEVTLDENDD
+677 LDEVELNNAEDIVTYKSYENETM
-688 NYNAYID
+688 
-695 VPIVDGVIIN
+695 IIE

>member
-1 MNNNRE
+1 MNNKD
-7 NYKNAIN
+7 NYKNTIN

-25 TLESINQSKKT
+25 TLENINQSKKT
-36 NLFSLK
+36 NFMSLK
-42 VLATVAAVFVI
+42 VLVTVAAVFVI
-53 CLFGFDIA
+53 CLFGFDMA
-61 NNQEFKH
+61 NNQEFKQ
-68 IAVKDNKENDVKNEI
+68 IAVKDNKENEVKNEI
-83 EKEIILANAELNRFE
+83 EKEIILANAELDRFE

-103 KKVLKEEANN
+103 KAVLKEEANN
-113 REIYFNDSV
+113 REVYFNDAV
-122 IFESA
+122 ILESEMATDSA
-127 MESDSVAQSTP
+127 MQSVPTLST
-138 TFSSQNKSEAVSDL
+138 QNKSESVSDL

-159 NVQVQNVDEADVVKT
+159 NVQVQNVDEADIVKT

-181 VSNNRVNIIK
+181 VSNNRVNILR

-196 VLSEIRI
+196 VLSEIRV
-203 NTDTENFFISEIFL
+203 NTDTEKFYVSELYL
-217 KDDKLITIG
+217 KDDKLIAIG
-226 DFQIIEE
+226 NFQIIEE
-233 NEEVKDEYRNSFY
+233 NEEVKDEYRNSLY
-246 YRSNVKYL
+246 YRSNVKNL

-260 DISDRSNPIKLRDV
+260 DISDKGNPVRLRDV

-292 ISRNHKYYYENISE
+292 ISRNYKYYYDNMSE
-306 YEILPIIY
+306 YDILPIVQ
-314 DSVIGEE
+314 DSVVSEE
-321 NKTVECTDIIYF
+321 CKVVECTDIIYF
-333 KNTNDTSFMMVGGF
+333 KNTNDTTFMMVGGF
-347 NINEDDEVY
+347 NINEDDEVH
-356 VETFFGAGSL
+356 VETFFGAGDL
-366 VYSDEDS
+366 VYADEDS

-386 TIIYKFLLD
+386 TIIYKFLLN

-425 LATTSRV
+425 LATTSQI
-432 VITPDKFND
+432 VITPNKFED
-441 IGEGISKVTR
+441 VGDGISKVTI

-463 DENLKEIGRIDNLA
+463 DENLKEIGRIDDLA
-477 EGEKIYSVRFMGNVG
+477 KGERIYSVRFIGNVG

-548 WGGETNS
+548 WGGVTNS
-555 NMKMSMFDVSDLE
+555 TMKMSMFDVSDLE
-568 NPQEIFNVDIGTDYA
+568 NPQEVFNVNIGTDYA
-583 YSEITHN
+583 HSDVIYN

-616 NTEGFVIFKI
+616 NTEGFIIFKI
-626 NLENNEFETYGEIM
+626 NLENSEFETYGEIM

-677 IDEVTLDENDD
+677 LDEVELNNAEDIVTYKSYENETM
-688 NYNAYID
+688 
-695 VPIVDGVIIN
+695 IIE

>member
-1 MNNNRE
+1 MNNKD

-25 TLESINQSKKT
+25 TLENINQSKKT
-36 NLFSLK
+36 NFMSLK

-61 NNQEFKH
+61 NNQEYKK

-83 EKEIILANAELNRFE
+83 EKEIFLANAELDRFE

-103 KKVLKEEANN
+103 KAVLKEEANN
-113 REIYFNDSV
+113 REVYFNDGA

-127 MESDSVAQSTP
+127 METDSVTQSVP
-138 TFSSQNKSEAVSDL
+138 TISSQNKAEGVSDF

-159 NVQVQNVDEADVVKT
+159 NVQVQNVDEADIVKT

-181 VSNNRVNIIK
+181 VSNNRVNILR

-196 VLSEIRI
+196 VLSEIRV
-203 NTDTENFFISEIFL
+203 NTDTEKFYVSELYL
-217 KDDKLITIG
+217 KDDKLIAIG
-226 DFQIIEE
+226 NFQIIEE
-233 NEEVKDEYRNSFY
+233 NEEVKDEYRNSLY
-246 YRSNVKYL
+246 YRSNVKNL

-260 DISDRSNPIKLRDV
+260 DISDKSNPVRLRDV

-292 ISRNHKYYYENISE
+292 ISRNHKYYYDDIPE
-306 YEILPIIY
+306 YEILPIMQ
-314 DSVIGEE
+314 DSVVSEE
-321 NKTVECTDIIYF
+321 CKVVECTDIIYF
-333 KNTNDTSFMMVGGF
+333 KNTNDTTFMMVGGF
-347 NINEDDEVY
+347 NINEDEEVY

-366 VYSDEDS
+366 VYADEDS

-425 LATTSRV
+425 LATTSRI
-432 VITPDKFND
+432 VIKPDKFED
-441 IGEGISKVTR
+441 VGDGISKVTI

-463 DENLKEIGRIDNLA
+463 DENLKEIGRIDDLA
-477 EGEKIYSVRFMGNVG
+477 EGERIYSVRFIGNVG

-539 IGYNTKDNG
+539 IGYNTEDNG
-548 WGGETNS
+548 WGGVTNS
-555 NMKMSMFDVSDLE
+555 TMKMSMFDVSDLE
-568 NPQEIFNVDIGTDYA
+568 NPQEVFNVNIGTDYA
-583 YSEITHN
+583 HSDVIYN

-616 NTEGFVIFKI
+616 NTEGFIIFKI
-626 NLENNEFETYGEIM
+626 NLESSEFETYGEIM
-640 KPNDYRSNVQRIIY
+640 KPNDYSSNVQRIIY

-666 IVSYDL
+666 VISYDL

-677 IDEVTLDENDD
+677 LDEVELNNEEDIVTYKSYENETM
-688 NYNAYID
+688 
-695 VPIVDGVIIN
+695 IIE

>member
-1 MNNNRE
+1 MNNKD

-25 TLESINQSKKT
+25 TLENINQSKKT
-36 NLFSLK
+36 NFMSLK

-53 CLFGFDIA
+53 CLFGFDMA
-61 NNQEFKH
+61 NNQEFKQ

-83 EKEIILANAELNRFE
+83 EKEIILANAELDRFE

-103 KKVLKEEANN
+103 KAVLKEEANK
-113 REIYFNDSV
+113 REVYFNDAAILES
-122 IFESA
+122 EMATDSA
-127 MESDSVAQSTP
+127 MQSVPTLST
-138 TFSSQNKSEAVSDL
+138 QNKSESVSDL

-159 NVQVQNVDEADVVKT
+159 NVQVQNVDEADIVKT

-181 VSNNRVNIIK
+181 VSNNRVNILR

-196 VLSEIRI
+196 VLSEIRV
-203 NTDTENFFISEIFL
+203 NTDTEKFYVSELYL
-217 KDDKLITIG
+217 KDDKLIAIG
-226 DFQIIEE
+226 NFQIIEE
-233 NEEVKDEYRNSFY
+233 NEEVKDEYRNSLY
-246 YRSNVKYL
+246 YRSNVKNL

-260 DISDRSNPIKLRDV
+260 DISDKSNPVRLRDV

-292 ISRNHKYYYENISE
+292 ISRNYKYYYDNMPE
-306 YEILPIIY
+306 YDILPVVQ
-314 DSVIGEE
+314 DSVVSEE
-321 NKTVECTDIIYF
+321 CKVVECTDIIYF
-333 KNTNDTSFMMVGGF
+333 KNTNDTTFMMVGGF
-347 NINEDDEVY
+347 NINEDEEVY
-356 VETFFGAGSL
+356 VETFFGAGNL
-366 VYSDEDS
+366 VYADEDS

-386 TIIYKFLLD
+386 TIIYKFLLN

-425 LATTSRV
+425 LATTSQI
-432 VITPDKFND
+432 VITPNKFED
-441 IGEGISKVTR
+441 VGDGISKVTR

-477 EGEKIYSVRFMGNVG
+477 EGERIYSVRFIGNVG

-548 WGGETNS
+548 WGGVTNS
-555 NMKMSMFDVSDLE
+555 TMKMSMFDVSDLE
-568 NPQEIFNVDIGTDYA
+568 NPQEVFNVNIGTDYA
-583 YSEITHN
+583 HSDVTYN

-616 NTEGFVIFKI
+616 NTEGFIIFKI
-626 NLENNEFETYGEIM
+626 NLESSEFETYGEIM
-640 KPNDYRSNVQRIIY
+640 KRNDYRSNVQRIIY

-677 IDEVTLDENDD
+677 LDEVELNNAEDTVTYRSYENETM
-688 NYNAYID
+688 
-695 VPIVDGVIIN
+695 IIE

>member
-1 MNNNRE
+1 MNNKD

-25 TLESINQSKKT
+25 TLENINQSKKT
-36 NLFSLK
+36 NFMSLK

-53 CLFGFDIA
+53 CLFGFDMA
-61 NNQEFKH
+61 NNQEFKQ

-83 EKEIILANAELNRFE
+83 EKEIILANAELDRFE

-103 KKVLKEEANN
+103 KAVLKEEANN
-113 REIYFNDSV
+113 REVYFNDGA

-127 MESDSVAQSTP
+127 MGTDSVTQSVP
-138 TFSSQNKSEAVSDL
+138 TISTQNKSESVSDL

-159 NVQVQNVDEADVVKT
+159 NVQVQNVDEADIVKT

-181 VSNNRVNIIK
+181 VSNNRVNILR

-196 VLSEIRI
+196 VLSEIRV
-203 NTDTENFFISEIFL
+203 NTDTEKFYVSELYL
-217 KDDKLITIG
+217 KDDKLIAIG
-226 DFQIIEE
+226 NFQIIEE
-233 NEEVKDEYRNSFY
+233 NEEVKDEYRNSLY
-246 YRSNVKYL
+246 YRSNVKNL

-260 DISDRSNPIKLRDV
+260 DISDKSNPVRLRDV

-284 MVGDNLYF
+284 LVGDNLYF
-292 ISRNHKYYYENISE
+292 ISRNYKYYYDNMPE
-306 YEILPIIY
+306 YDILPIVQ
-314 DSVIGEE
+314 DSVVSEE
-321 NKTVECTDIIYF
+321 CKVVECTDIIYF
-333 KNTNDTSFMMVGGF
+333 KNTNDTTFMMVGGF
-347 NINEDDEVY
+347 NINEDEEAY
-356 VETFFGAGSL
+356 VETFFGAGDL
-366 VYSDEDS
+366 VYADEDS

-386 TIIYKFLLD
+386 TIIYKFLLN

-425 LATTSRV
+425 LATTSQI
-432 VITPDKFND
+432 VITPNQFEDVGD
-441 IGEGISKVTR
+441 GISKVTR

-477 EGEKIYSVRFMGNVG
+477 EGERIYSVRFIGNVG

-499 IDPLFVID
+499 VDPLFVID

-548 WGGETNS
+548 WGGVTNS
-555 NMKMSMFDVSDLE
+555 TMKMSMFDVSDLE

-583 YSEITHN
+583 HSDVTYN

-616 NTEGFVIFKI
+616 NTEGFIIFKI
-626 NLENNEFETYGEIM
+626 NLESSEFETYGEIM
-640 KPNDYRSNVQRIIY
+640 KPTDYRSNVQRIIY

-677 IDEVTLDENDD
+677 LDEVELNNVEDTVTYKTYENETM
-688 NYNAYID
+688 
-695 VPIVDGVIIN
+695 IIE